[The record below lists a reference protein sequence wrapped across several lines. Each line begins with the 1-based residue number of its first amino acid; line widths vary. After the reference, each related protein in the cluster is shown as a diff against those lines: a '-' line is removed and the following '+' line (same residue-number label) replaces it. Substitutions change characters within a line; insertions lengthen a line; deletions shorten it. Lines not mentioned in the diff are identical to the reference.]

1 MTTVRTRPMP
11 TTRDRILDAAER
23 LLARFGYKK
32 TTMEDIAREAGLG
45 KRTLYL
51 HFPSK
56 EAVALSTIDRIV
68 DRLTGQL
75 REVAAAVGPPEER
88 LREMLLRRV
97 LVRFDSVRHYSHSLD
112 ELFESL
118 RPAYMARRARY
129 FAAEAQVVADL
140 LAEGRRLGAFACDDP
155 EATAHTLLLATN
167 SLLPYSLTARELGK
181 REDVKQKALRIV
193 DLLLAGLRPRQTAPH
208 PREKSS

>member
-1 MTTVRTRPMP
+1 MATVRTQPMP
-11 TTRDRILDAAER
+11 TTHDRILDAAER

-32 TTMEDIAREAGLG
+32 TTMEDIAREAGLA

-51 HFPSK
+51 HAPSK
-56 EAVALSTIDRIV
+56 EMVALGTIDRIV
-68 DRLTGQL
+68 DRLTAQL
-75 REVAAAVGPPEER
+75 REVAEGAGPPEER
-88 LREMLLRRV
+88 LREMLLCRV

-112 ELFESL
+112 ELLESL

-129 FAAEAQVVADL
+129 FAAEAQVFADL
-140 LAEGRRLGAFACDDP
+140 LAEGRRRGAFACDDP

-181 REDVKQKALRIV
+181 REDVKQKALRIA
-193 DLLLAGLRPRQTAPH
+193 DLLLTGLRPRRTNSK
-208 PREKSS
+208 EKSS

>member
-1 MTTVRTRPMP
+1 MAAVRTPPMT

-32 TTMEDIAREAGLG
+32 TTMEDIAREAGLA

-51 HFPSK
+51 HAASK
-56 EAVALSTIDRIV
+56 EVVALATIDRIV
-68 DRLTGQL
+68 DRLTSQL
-75 REVAAAVGPPEER
+75 REVAETADPPEER

-129 FAAEAQVVADL
+129 FAAEAKVFADL
-140 LAEGRRLGAFACDDP
+140 LAEGRRRGAFACDDP
-155 EATAHTLLLATN
+155 DATAHTLLLATN

-181 REDVKQKALRIV
+181 REDVKQKALRIA
-193 DLLLAGLRPRQTAPH
+193 DLLLAGLRPRRTNPK
-208 PREKSS
+208 EKSS

>member
-1 MTTVRTRPMP
+1 MTTVRTRPKP

-45 KRTLYL
+45 QRTLSL
-51 HFPSK
+51 HIASK

-75 REVAAAVGPPEER
+75 REVAAAVGSPEER

-97 LVRFDSVRHYSHSLD
+97 LVRFDSVRHITRTAWTNCSSHC
-112 ELFESL
+112 
-118 RPAYMARRARY
+118 
-129 FAAEAQVVADL
+129 
-140 LAEGRRLGAFACDDP
+140 GRRTWPG
-155 EATAHTLLLATN
+155 
-167 SLLPYSLTARELGK
+167 G
-181 REDVKQKALRIV
+181 
-193 DLLLAGLRPRQTAPH
+193 
-208 PREKSS
+208 

>member
-1 MTTVRTRPMP
+1 MGTGEQAEVVTPGNNQKYHIAGAASLAYRTAAAFVAWFSPQRETVLDTQCCTLGSFWPLNGRVKGKSRNRSPGYPSTRP
-11 TTRDRILDAAER
+11 
-23 LLARFGYKK
+23 
-32 TTMEDIAREAGLG
+32 GLW
-45 KRTLYL
+45 
-51 HFPSK
+51 PN
-56 EAVALSTIDRIV
+56 IV
-68 DRLTGQL
+68 YENT
-75 REVAAAVGPPEER
+75 E
-88 LREMLLRRV
+88 
-97 LVRFDSVRHYSHSLD
+97 LVHSRNDYGVRHYSHSLD

-118 RPAYMARRARY
+118 RPTYMARRARY

-181 REDVKQKALRIV
+181 REDVKQKALRIA
-193 DLLLAGLRPRQTAPH
+193 DLLLAGLRPRRTAPD